1 MEEGIRQREFGG
13 GLGGGAEVGDGD
25 GAEVGDGEPE
35 DGVAELELEEEFRW
49 RKGMISPSAR
59 G

>member
-1 MEEGIRQREFGG
+1 MG
-13 GLGGGAEVGDGD
+13 EVAD
-25 GAEVGDGEPE
+25 GAEVGDSESE

-49 RKGMISPSAR
+49 RKGMMSPSDI

>member
-1 MEEGIRQREFGG
+1 M
-13 GLGGGAEVGDGD
+13 GGGAEVGDGEVGD

-35 DGVAELELEEEFRW
+35 DGVAELEPEEEFRW